1 MYEIPILQFEYVK
14 TKLLHHQLVE
24 IDNIWALNTFNI
36 LIVPTLFLLC
46 NLVGIDMYYS
56 TA

>member
-24 IDNIWALNTFNI
+24 IDNFWALNTFNI
-36 LIVPTLFLLC
+36 LIVPTLFLSC